1 MLSLSERISDH
12 FCQLHFKKIPSKIIY
27 EIQCLILDY
36 LGVAYRGSQS
46 MSGRIAIQYAVN
58 HSGQPFSSIIGAE
71 TKTAP
76 EFAAFANAISS
87 HSIELDD
94 VDELALFHFSP
105 PVVSAALAIAEKLK
119 SSGRDLLCAVYAGCE
134 MMARLSN
141 AMNPNLRDRGFH
153 TTTVCGC
160 IGAAVSAGLLLGLDR
175 NQMVHAIA
183 LAGSQSCGLMEFY
196 GDSLQKRFNAGP
208 PARNGICAAEMARLG
223 FTGAREILE
232 GKRGLFSAFAG
243 RSDSGAFLDQLG
255 ETYPVFINFKPYS
268 AARPIH
274 SGIDCALTIRHKYSL
289 TSDSIK
295 NVTIY
300 RHPNWAEYHL
310 IYKPKNV
317 NEAQVSLPYSVAIAF
332 KLGDA
337 FLEHYD
343 EPYLSDPEIAR
354 LTEATQILPLENL
367 PRGVS
372 CLMVVDTVDGKKYKM
387 QIDYPKGSQEN
398 PFSEKELIAKFK
410 RLSNIL
416 YDTSAERI
424 IEKVFSLDKLTNL
437 DLLTHYF

>member
-1 MLSLSERISDH
+1 MVSLSERISDH
-12 FCQLHFKKIPSKIIY
+12 FCRLRFEKIPAKTIY
-27 EIQCLILDY
+27 EIKCLILDY

-58 HSGQPFSSIIGAE
+58 QGGRPVSALIGA
-71 TKTAP
+71 KCKAAP

-105 PVVSAALAIAEKLK
+105 PVVSAALAIAEKLN

-141 AMNPNLRDRGFH
+141 AMNPDLRDRGFH

-160 IGAAVSAGLLLGLDR
+160 IGAAVSAGLLLGLDQ

-208 PARNGICAAEMARLG
+208 PARNGVCAAEMARLG

-232 GKRGLFSAFAG
+232 GKRGLFRAFSG
-243 RSDSGAFLDQLG
+243 RSDSGAFLDRLG
-255 ETYPVFINFKPYS
+255 ETNPVLINFKPYS
-268 AARPIH
+268 SARPIH
-274 SGIDCALTIRHKYSL
+274 NGVDCALTMRRKYSL
-289 TSDSIK
+289 VSENIK

-300 RHPNWAEYHL
+300 RHPDWADYHL
-310 IYKPKNV
+310 NSKPKNI
-317 NEAQVSLPYSVAIAF
+317 NEAQVSMPYSVAVAF

-343 EPYLSDPEIAR
+343 EHHLMDPEIKR
-354 LTEATQILPLENL
+354 IMEATRIEPMQNL

-372 CLMVVDTVDGKKYKM
+372 CLMVVDTIDGQKYEV
-387 QIDYPKGSQEN
+387 QIDYPKGSRKN
-398 PFSEKELIAKFK
+398 PFSEEELKAKFK
-410 RLSNIL
+410 RLSIML
-416 YDTSAERI
+416 DDGSIERI
-424 IEKVFSLDKLTNL
+424 IEMVLNLDKLEEL
-437 DLLTHYF
+437 DPLTHYF